1 MASISDKELAMA
13 RVYSAAMIELAAQAG
28 DTRSLAE
35 ELADLAAYLDRNP
48 SFDRFL
54 SSPTVDPESRR
65 SVLEKIFRGRYSD
78 LCVDSLQVINRK
90 DRLGLLRAVAQTY
103 HVLDE
108 ERRNCVEAFVRTAV
122 EMTGELRAKLKEAV
136 KAMTGKEVDLVESL
150 DESLVAG
157 MVVRIGDKQYDMS
170 AATKLKAIRTSLMER
185 ASREMVAG
193 RHFIEGSAA

>member
-108 ERRNCVEAFVRTAV
+108 ERRNRVEAFVRTAV